1 MNDESNESWSL
12 ILSSKFAFMS
22 LFTSD
27 RERRLWLWTLVVLAA
42 IYSTLGPAATLVAY
56 LRERNLLRVSSTV
69 ILLIVVGVIVWQW
82 VKRRPSLGEIGVALG
97 IAAVYLLA
105 WIRIPIPEER
115 THLIEYSIVAI
126 LIYQALSE
134 RQRNGCRVPVPAAL
148 AVGITALL
156 GLLDEII
163 QAILPNRVF
172 DIIDVGFNAVA
183 GLMAILAIVGL
194 AWARQRG
201 DQILRTRGLH
211 PRKD

>member
-1 MNDESNESWSL
+1 MMTIIASMP
-12 ILSSKFAFMS
+12 I
-22 LFTSD
+22 FTSD

-69 ILLIVVGVIVWQW
+69 ILLIVIGVIVWQW
-82 VKRRPSLGEIGVALG
+82 VKRRPSLSEIGVALG
-97 IAAVYLLA
+97 IAAVYLMA

-134 RQRNGCRVPVPAAL
+134 RQRNGRKVPAPAAL

-156 GLLDEII
+156 GLVDETI
-163 QAILPNRVF
+163 QTILPNRVF
-172 DIIDVGFNAVA
+172 DIIDVGFNAGA
-183 GLMAILAIVGL
+183 GLMAILGIIAL
-194 AWARQRG
+194 AWARRRG
-201 DQILRTRGLH
+201 DQILRTSGLL

>member
-1 MNDESNESWSL
+1 MRT
-12 ILSSKFAFMS
+12 IIAFMS

-42 IYSTLGPAATLVAY
+42 IYSTLGPATTLVAY

-97 IAAVYLLA
+97 IAAVYLMA

-134 RQRNGCRVPVPAAL
+134 RQRNGRKVPAPAAL

-156 GLLDEII
+156 GLLDETI
-163 QAILPNRVF
+163 QTILPNRVF
-172 DIIDVGFNAVA
+172 DIIDVGFNAAA
-183 GLMAILAIVGL
+183 GLMAVLAIVAL

-201 DQILRTRGLH
+201 DQILRNRGLLH
-211 PRKD
+211 RKD